1 MPFRSHTSWRSE
13 SQDPPVRTLP
23 IRLDPL
29 PEGSLDSWLE
39 ALARRRATAWGD
51 TLSAVGL
58 TDPIGE
64 ATNDP
69 APPSMLARVDVA
81 TYQQARSGDRHRTGC
96 VANILGL
103 MGLRR

>member
-1 MPFRSHTSWRSE
+1 MPFRSHTSWSSE

-23 IRLDPL
+23 IRVDPL

-69 APPSMLARVDVA
+69 RRRP
-81 TYQQARSGDRHRTGC
+81 C
-96 VANILGL
+96 WLGL
-103 MGLRR
+103 TSRHINRLGQATGIAPGVWRTFWV

>member
-1 MPFRSHTSWRSE
+1 VPFRSHTSWSSE
-13 SQDPPVRTLP
+13 SQDPPVRTLS

-29 PEGSLDSWLE
+29 PEESLDSWLE

-69 APPSMLARVDVA
+69 RRRP
-81 TYQQARSGDRHRTGC
+81 C
-96 VANILGL
+96 WLGL
-103 MGLRR
+103 TSRHINRLGQATGIAPGVWRTFWF